1 LVGPNPATAQHLTN
15 AFAWSKAMRSLNFQ
29 PCQQQAGKDEPF
41 QKAMQQEELF
51 PWCLQV
57 KNPGDTFTRCGM
69 GIPQGL
75 LIAATLSHERHVNAV
90 YF

>member
-51 PWCLQV
+51 P
-57 KNPGDTFTRCGM
+57 
-69 GIPQGL
+69 
-75 LIAATLSHERHVNAV
+75 
-90 YF
+90 